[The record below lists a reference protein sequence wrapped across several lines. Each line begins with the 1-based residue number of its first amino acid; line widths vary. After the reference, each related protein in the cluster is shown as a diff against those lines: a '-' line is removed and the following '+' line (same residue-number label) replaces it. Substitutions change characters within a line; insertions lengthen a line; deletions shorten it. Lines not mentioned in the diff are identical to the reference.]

1 MTDTPQPVISL
12 EKVSKRFRKLAA
24 VDGVS
29 FDVQP
34 GEVVGFVGENGAGKT
49 TTINLLLGFTSP
61 THGDVQVFSQRISPA
76 HAHETHRK
84 IGYAAG
90 DMELPKHMTGAQY
103 IHFVMAQSGGKK
115 HIKRYEQLIKDF
127 RPQLEKRIGTLSRGN
142 KQKIALV
149 AAFVTEPELVILD
162 EPTSGLDPVMKD
174 VFLETVREEAQR
186 GTTIFMSSHYLQEVA
201 EVCTRVI
208 LMKDGKVVEDLSA
221 EQLAERGGK
230 VVKLTTL
237 AEVQPPE
244 GARWPSSHVEGQAYV
259 LTFGY
264 VKEISPILEWLAAQ
278 KDVLDVEISEHTL
291 EEEFKHIY
299 RQKSDKESDD
309 E

>member
-1 MTDTPQPVISL
+1 MIEKTTVLKLTQVTKKFRRFAAVS
-12 EKVSKRFRKLAA
+12 KVSFA
-24 VDGVS
+24 VGR
-29 FDVQP
+29 

-49 TTINLLLGFTSP
+49 TTINMLLGFTSP
-61 THGDVQVFSQRISPA
+61 TRGGVQVFDQDITPA
-76 HAHETHRK
+76 AAHVSHRK

-115 HIKRYEQLIKDF
+115 HIKRYEELVKTF

-162 EPTSGLDPVMKD
+162 EPTSGLDPVMQG
-174 VFLETVREEAQR
+174 VFLAVVRDEAAR

-208 LMKDGKVVEDLSA
+208 LMKDGSIVEDLSA

-230 VVKLTTL
+230 VVTL
-237 AEVQPPE
+237 KSRKEIKPPE
-244 GARWPSSHVEGQAYV
+244 HARWPSSHVESGVYV
-259 LTFGY
+259 LAFGY
-264 VKEISPILEWLAAQ
+264 VREIPPLLKWLAIQ
-278 KDVLDVEISEHTL
+278 EDVIDVDISEHTL

-299 RQKSDKESDD
+299 SGQDNKETDD

>member
-1 MTDTPQPVISL
+1 MIEKTTVLKLTQVTKKFRRFAAVS
-12 EKVSKRFRKLAA
+12 KVSFE
-24 VDGVS
+24 V
-29 FDVQP
+29 VQ

-49 TTINLLLGFTSP
+49 TTINMLLGFTSP
-61 THGDVQVFSQRISPA
+61 TQGEVQVFDQDITPA
-76 HAHETHRK
+76 AAHVSHRK
-84 IGYAAG
+84 IGYATG

-115 HIKRYEQLIKDF
+115 HIRRYEELIKTF

-162 EPTSGLDPVMKD
+162 EPTSGLDPVMQG
-174 VFLETVREEAQR
+174 VFLAVVRDETAR

-208 LMKDGKVVEDLSA
+208 LMKDGSIVEDLSA

-230 VVKLTTL
+230 VVTL
-237 AEVQPPE
+237 KSRKEIKPPE
-244 GARWPSSHVEGQAYV
+244 HARWPSSHVESGVYV
-259 LTFGY
+259 LAFGY
-264 VKEISPILEWLAAQ
+264 AREIPPLLKWLAIQ
-278 KDVLDVEISEHTL
+278 EDVIDVDISEHTL

-299 RQKSDKESDD
+299 SGQDNKETDD